1 MVEPLATTATDLVLP
16 HSLLSF
22 NTPSAQTYYGIAHY
36 DNRRIYLHTNHD
48 QTLPPFAQDAF
59 VAESGVVWKVVELDT
74 GHSPFF
80 SEPQLLAALVIAN
93 TKDFIATYEDS

>member
-1 MVEPLATTATDLVLP
+1 MVEPLATTAADLVLP

-22 NTPSAQTYYGIAHY
+22 TTPSAQTYYGIAPY
-36 DNRRIYLHTNHD
+36 DNRRIYIHTSQD

-59 VAESGVVWKVVELDT
+59 VAGSGVVWKVLKLDT
-74 GHSPFF
+74 SHSPFF
-80 SEPQLLAALVIAN
+80 SEPRQLAALVIEN